1 MLAVI
6 VNALGVIIGGT
17 LGTIFGSAI
26 KEKYTSAIMT
36 VMGIVT
42 VMIGIQST
50 LETSSIL
57 ICIICLVI
65 GTIIGTALE
74 LDRRMNGMADKVKSR
89 LEGTRFGRGKFA
101 ESFVTTTI
109 LFCVGSM
116 TVIGS
121 ISAGLNHEYS
131 ILFTKTIMDF
141 VSSMA
146 FAAALGPGVLLSAVS
161 VLVIQ
166 GAIALLAGI
175 AQPLLTPE
183 VVTEMTAVGG
193 VLLFGMGINLIGIS
207 EKKIQVGDMIPSLFL
222 PILYFPIAE
231 LVGKLF

>member
-1 MLAVI
+1 MLGVI
-6 VNALGVIIGGT
+6 INALGVILGGVIGT
-17 LGTIFGSAI
+17 LFGGAI
-26 KEKYTSAIMT
+26 KEKYTDSIMT

-50 LETSSIL
+50 IATANIL
-57 ICIICLVI
+57 ICVVCLVI
-65 GTIIGTALE
+65 GTLIGVALE
-74 LDRRMNGMADKVKSR
+74 LDRRMNGMADKVRDRLKSTR
-89 LEGTRFGRGKFA
+89 LGRGSFA

-121 ISAGLNHEYS
+121 ITAGLNHDYS
-131 ILFTKTIMDF
+131 ILYTKTVMDF
-141 VSSMA
+141 VSSIA

-166 GAIALLAGI
+166 GSIALLAGV
-175 AQPLLTPE
+175 AQPLLTAE

-193 VLLFGMGINLIGIS
+193 VLLFGLGINLTGIS
-207 EKKIQVGDMIPSLFL
+207 AKKIAVGDMIPAVFL
-222 PILYFPIAE
+222 PILYFPLAQLLSNI
-231 LVGKLF
+231 F